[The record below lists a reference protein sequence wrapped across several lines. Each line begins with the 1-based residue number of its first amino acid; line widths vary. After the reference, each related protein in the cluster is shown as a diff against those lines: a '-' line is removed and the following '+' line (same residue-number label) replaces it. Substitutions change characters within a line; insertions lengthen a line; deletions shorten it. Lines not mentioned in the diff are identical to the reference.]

1 MKQVPQD
8 IRLIGERELN
18 CIPEVDLIIAG
29 WECQGHSRA
38 GKGKGLD
45 DPRSQLFYELL
56 RLLHLL
62 RKRQGYVSYVLEN
75 VPSGDDHRSQV
86 RSDFRR
92 IEALIGAGVLVDAA
106 AYGSRAHRLRVKWT
120 NIADTG
126 LMRAAVQRHKRPP
139 NLWVDDILAKG
150 RQAQIVQKADRSP
163 FYACNEV
170 GKRMA
175 ALPTL
180 VSYPGSHAFRNGGPG
195 MVKGDDGELQE
206 PNAEERELAMGFR
219 KGYTAALGLAE
230 AHRRKL
236 LGRAMDFNSLVGLI
250 GTALVAQPQASEQMK
265 GTQDLQVGGPSN
277 QQRKEV
283 AAGASAGAQD
293 RYSNPGSKCISEEE
307 GILL

>member
-1 MKQVPQD
+1 MAHEP
-8 IRLIGERELN
+8 
-18 CIPEVDLIIAG
+18 
-29 WECQGHSRA
+29 
-38 GKGKGLD
+38 
-45 DPRSQLFYELL
+45 
-56 RLLHLL
+56 
-62 RKRQGYVSYVLEN
+62 
-75 VPSGDDHRSQV
+75 
-86 RSDFRR
+86 
-92 IEALIGAGVLVDAA
+92 
-106 AYGSRAHRLRVKWT
+106 HRLRVKWT

-219 KGYTAALGLAE
+219 KGYTAAPGLAE

-236 LGRAMDFNSLVGLI
+236 LGRAMDFNSLLGLI
-250 GTALVAQPQASEQMK
+250 GTAS
-265 GTQDLQVGGPSN
+265 GGPVPGKRTDEGDS
-277 QQRKEV
+277 
-283 AAGASAGAQD
+283 GSADWRTEQPA
-293 RYSNPGSKCISEEE
+293 EE
-307 GILL
+307 GGCSWCQRWSPGQAQRPGKQVHQPRRRDPPLGMRGAP